1 MAAANAGW
9 VSPLALSA
17 IPTGH
22 VIQGPSS
29 RSTIVGP
36 DGSSISSVAP
46 GGSIIADNNGAI
58 VSQGAPATVI
68 SSPARLA
75 LAAPAITS
83 YVAAA
88 PWAQQ
93 AVVATPWA
101 QQTVVA
107 TPWAQR
113 AVALPAIGRIAA
125 ENTVVAGPSGTI
137 AQSKAINAAPLVN
150 VW

>member
-1 MAAANAGW
+1 MNSIVAVIFFAALATSCAGW

-36 DGSSISSVAP
+36 DGSSISSAAP
-46 GGSIIADNNGAI
+46 GGTIIADNNGAI
-58 VSQGAPATVI
+58 IAQGAPSAVI
-68 SSPARLA
+68 SSAPRIAV
-75 LAAPAITS
+75 AAPVISSYAAI
-83 YVAAA
+83 A
-88 PWAQQ
+88 PVWAQQ
-93 AVVATPWA
+93 AV
-101 QQTVVA
+101 
-107 TPWAQR
+107 
-113 AVALPAIGRIAA
+113 AVPAIGRIAA

-137 AQSKAINAAPLVN
+137 AQSRAIDAAHTVT